1 MVESNETLCNEMDLV
16 KPKGTR
22 PIQVHLQLIQFPGRG
37 TELLVHDVL
46 TDVGRRKIIQS
57 ST

>member
-22 PIQVHLQLIQFPGRG
+22 PIQVHLQLTQFPGLG

-46 TDVGRRKIIQS
+46 IDVEKKKRDHSI
-57 ST
+57 